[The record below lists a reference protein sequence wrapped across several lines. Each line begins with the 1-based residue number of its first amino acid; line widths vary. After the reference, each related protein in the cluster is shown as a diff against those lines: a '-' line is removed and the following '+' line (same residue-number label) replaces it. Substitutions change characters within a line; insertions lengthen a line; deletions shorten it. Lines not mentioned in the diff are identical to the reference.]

1 MTRLRVAVL
10 ISGSGSTL
18 ANLIA
23 YQRRGDLPI
32 DFALVI
38 SSNPKAGG
46 LRHAEQA
53 SIPTAVVARKNF
65 ADQQAHSQQIFGLC
79 RAHDVQLVAMGG
91 YLELLGIPDDFAIRV
106 INIHP
111 ALIPAFSGQGYYGLR
126 VHTAAIEYGVKLSG
140 CTVHFVD
147 NQYDH
152 GPIIAQRSCPVLDSD
167 SPLDLQQRVGELER
181 QLYPEVIAAI
191 ATGRITVTDRK
202 VVVGTV
208 ANAKTAD

>member
-18 ANLIA
+18 ANLIEC
-23 YQRRGDLPI
+23 QRRGELPV

-46 LRHAEQA
+46 LLHAEQA
-53 SIPTAVVARKNF
+53 SIPTEVVARKNF
-65 ADQQAHSQQIFGLC
+65 ADQWTHSQQIFELC
-79 RAHDVQLVAMGG
+79 RAHKVQLVVMGG
-91 YLELLGIPDDFAIRV
+91 YLEHLGIPDDFANRV

-152 GPIIAQRSCPVLDSD
+152 GPIIAQRSCPVLDD
-167 SPLDLQQRVGELER
+167 DTPHDLQHRVGELER

-191 ATGRITVTDRK
+191 AAGRVTVIDRR
-202 VVVGTV
+202 VRVGS
-208 ANAKTAD
+208 

>member
-1 MTRLRVAVL
+1 MTRLRAAVL

-18 ANLIA
+18 ANLIE
-23 YQRRGDLPI
+23 YQRRGELPI
-32 DFALVI
+32 DFAVVI

-46 LRHAEQA
+46 LRYALQA
-53 SIPTAVVARKNF
+53 SIATEVVARKTF
-65 ADQQAHSQQIFGLC
+65 ADQVAHSEQIFGLC
-79 RAHDVQLVAMGG
+79 RAHEVQLVVMGG
-91 YLELLGIPDDFAIRV
+91 YLEHLGIPDDFANRV

-152 GPIIAQRSCPVLDSD
+152 GPIIAQRSCPVLDGD
-167 SPLDLQQRVGELER
+167 TPQDLQHRVGELER
-181 QLYPEVIAAI
+181 QLYPQVIADI
-191 ATGRITVTDRK
+191 AAGRVTVTDRR
-202 VVVGTV
+202 VLVGS
-208 ANAKTAD
+208 

>member
-18 ANLIA
+18 ANLIEC
-23 YQRRGDLPI
+23 QRRGELPI
-32 DFALVI
+32 DFVLVI

-53 SIPTAVVARKNF
+53 SIATEVVARKNF
-65 ADQQAHSQQIFGLC
+65 ADREAHSQQIFGLC
-79 RAHDVQLVAMGG
+79 RAHDVQLVVMGG
-91 YLELLGIPDDFAIRV
+91 YLEHLGIPDDFANRV

-152 GPIIAQRSCPVLDSD
+152 GPIIAQRSCPVSSHDT
-167 SPLDLQQRVGELER
+167 PQDLQQRVGELER
-181 QLYPEVIAAI
+181 ELYPEVIAAI
-191 ATGRITVTDRK
+191 AAHRVTLIDRR
-202 VVVGTV
+202 VLIM
-208 ANAKTAD
+208 DQPPIP

>member
-23 YQRRGDLPI
+23 YQRRGELPI
-32 DFALVI
+32 DFALLI

-53 SIPTAVVARKNF
+53 SIPTEVVARKSF
-65 ADQQAHSQQIFGLC
+65 TDQQAHSQQIFGLC
-79 RAHDVQLVAMGG
+79 RKHDVQLVVMGG
-91 YLELLGIPDDFAIRV
+91 YLEHLGIPDDFANRV

-167 SPLDLQQRVGELER
+167 SPQDLQHRIGELER

-191 ATGRITVTDRK
+191 ATGRVTVTDRR
-202 VVVGTV
+202 VFVGS
-208 ANAKTAD
+208 

>member
-18 ANLIA
+18 ANLIEC
-23 YQRRGDLPI
+23 QRRGELPI
-32 DFALVI
+32 DFGLVI

-53 SIPTAVVARKNF
+53 SIPTEVVARKNF
-65 ADQQAHSQQIFGLC
+65 TDQQAHSQQIFGLC
-79 RAHDVQLVAMGG
+79 RAHNVQLVVMGG
-91 YLELLGIPDDFAIRV
+91 YLEHLGIPDDFANRV
-106 INIHP
+106 INVHP

-152 GPIIAQRSCPVLDSD
+152 GPIIAQHSCPVFHDD
-167 SPLDLQQRVGELER
+167 TPLDLQQRIGELER
-181 QLYPEVIAAI
+181 QHYPQVIAAI
-191 ATGRITVTDRK
+191 AAGRITVTDRK
-202 VVVGTV
+202 VFVGS
-208 ANAKTAD
+208 

>member
-18 ANLIA
+18 ENLIEC
-23 YQRRGDLPI
+23 QRRGELPI
-32 DFALVI
+32 EFVLVI
-38 SSNPKAGG
+38 SSNRKAGG
-46 LRHAEQA
+46 LRHAENA
-53 SIPTAVVARKNF
+53 SIPTEVVARKTF
-65 ADQQAHSQQIFGLC
+65 ADQWAHSEQIFWLC
-79 RAHDVQLVAMGG
+79 RAHDVQLVVMGG
-91 YLELLGIPDDFAIRV
+91 YLEHLGIPDDYANRV

-152 GPIIAQRSCPVLDSD
+152 GPIIAQRSCPVLDGD
-167 SPLDLQQRVGELER
+167 TPQDLQQRVAALER

-191 ATGRITVTDRK
+191 AAGRVTVTDRR
-202 VVVGTV
+202 VLVGS
-208 ANAKTAD
+208 